1 MFSRLTR
8 TVPVIKTMRTL
19 KPQMVRSFTAAAA
32 RTAARTAA
40 QSSSVGK
47 KTTFAFAGAI
57 FTFGTAATIVH
68 CEEEQTSTGTSQQR
82 LNEIVREIKDENEKE
97 TALVVAPSSTQLS
110 ASEGDEVASW
120 TRRFFAFLIDQCI
133 VVLIAI
139 PVSFL
144 MLKFESFMRTDYR
157 TSSNSTILGRGTISY
172 SYFGLAMVGGKD
184 DDGIFGAEGQT
195 IGKKMMGIRT
205 VLDDGGVHGD
215 IHISHFLLD
224 RIGLVFNFVFG
235 IDTIIGFFD
244 EENRCIHNKLAGT
257 KVIVWP
263 PTPGYKRPA
272 KKKKSIGPGGM
283 TRPWSIGDSF
293 YLAFFGRYPKGHE
306 RHETVLDQGIG
317 LGVGLVT
324 DGLVG
329 ALVG

>member
-19 KPQMVRSFTAAAA
+19 TPQMVRSFTAAAA

-97 TALVVAPSSTQLS
+97 TALVVATSSTQLS
-110 ASEGDEVASW
+110 ASGGEQVASW
-120 TRRFFAFLIDQCI
+120 TRRFFAFFIDQCI
-133 VVLIAI
+133 VLLISI
-139 PVSFL
+139 PVSL
-144 MLKFESFMRTDYR
+144 LLLKFELSPVY
-157 TSSNSTILGRGTISY
+157 SIGENNIGYWIYYSLSNGLAY

-215 IHISHFLLD
+215 IHISHFILD
-224 RIGLVFNFVFG
+224 RLGIALNLLFG
-235 IDTIIGFFD
+235 IDTIIGYFD

-263 PTPGYKRPA
+263 PTAGG
-272 KKKKSIGPGGM
+272 KKI
-283 TRPWSIGDSF
+283 
-293 YLAFFGRYPKGHE
+293 
-306 RHETVLDQGIG
+306 
-317 LGVGLVT
+317 
-324 DGLVG
+324 
-329 ALVG
+329 

>member
-8 TVPVIKTMRTL
+8 TVPVIKTMHTL

-40 QSSSVGK
+40 QTSSVGK

-82 LNEIVREIKDENEKE
+82 LNEIVHEIKDENAKE
-97 TALVVAPSSTQLS
+97 TALVV
-110 ASEGDEVASW
+110 EEVASW
-120 TRRFFAFLIDQCI
+120 TRRFIAYLIDQCI
-133 VVLIAI
+133 VLLIAI
-139 PVSFL
+139 PANILIV
-144 MLKFESFMRTDYR
+144 KFDLSPVLTHL
-157 TSSNSTILGRGTISY
+157 STAVFSH

-215 IHISHFLLD
+215 IHINHFILD
-224 RIGLVFNFVFG
+224 RFGIGLNLLFG

-244 EENRCIHNKLAGT
+244 EENRCIHNKMAGT

-263 PTPGYKRPA
+263 T
-272 KKKKSIGPGGM
+272 
-283 TRPWSIGDSF
+283 
-293 YLAFFGRYPKGHE
+293 
-306 RHETVLDQGIG
+306 Q
-317 LGVGLVT
+317 
-324 DGLVG
+324 
-329 ALVG
+329 